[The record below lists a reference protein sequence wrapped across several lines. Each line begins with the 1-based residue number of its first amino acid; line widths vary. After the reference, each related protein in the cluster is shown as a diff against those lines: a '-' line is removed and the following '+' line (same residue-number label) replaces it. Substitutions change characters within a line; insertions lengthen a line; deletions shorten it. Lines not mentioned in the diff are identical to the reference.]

1 MRYINTFNSMT
12 DFNKDKQTN
21 LNQPRVAL
29 VKENGGGVDKLFYI
43 KFKIYE
49 MSKTSY
55 LNGLEG
61 NEISEDIPVKTSV
74 NDLYNDETLRRIYID
89 NFDRSNKLTNVG
101 SSLFSFVSNLIPHL
115 TVTPDSLDL
124 IENGKLITKFTLT
137 GLKRKNSDVRDFV
150 GEIACYL
157 NSTNNP
163 ILLKVDRSNPEHPT
177 IQYLSSSNILQ
188 VPEVSKYME
197 NHEIE
202 KRTKCIV
209 LYNDHL

>member
-1 MRYINTFNSMT
+1 MT
-12 DFNKDKQTN
+12 DFNEDKQTN

-55 LNGLEG
+55 LNGMEG

-74 NDLYNDETLRRIYID
+74 NDLYNDETLRRIYIN
-89 NFDRSNKLTNVG
+89 NFDRSNNLTDVG
-101 SSLFSFVSNLIPHL
+101 SGLFDIVSNLIPHL

-157 NSTNNP
+157 NSSNK
-163 ILLKVDRSNPEHPT
+163 LFLFKVDRSNPEHPT
-177 IQYLSSSNILQ
+177 VQTLSGSNINDI
-188 VPEVSKYME
+188 PKITTYME

>member
-1 MRYINTFNSMT
+1 MKHLFKLRYLPGLPIYS
-12 DFNKDKQTN
+12 
-21 LNQPRVAL
+21 
-29 VKENGGGVDKLFYI
+29 ENNIIKWGGVDKLFYI

-55 LNGLEG
+55 LNGMEG

-74 NDLYNDETLRRIYID
+74 KDLYNDETLRRIYID
-89 NFDRSNKLTNVG
+89 NFDSSNKLTDVG
-101 SSLFSFVSNLIPHL
+101 SGLFDFVSNLIPHL

-157 NSTNNP
+157 NSSNN
-163 ILLKVDRSNPEHPT
+163 LFLFKVDRSNPEHPT
-177 IQYLSSSNILQ
+177 VQTLSGSNINDI
-188 VPEVSKYME
+188 PKITTYME

>member
-1 MRYINTFNSMT
+1 
-12 DFNKDKQTN
+12 
-21 LNQPRVAL
+21 
-29 VKENGGGVDKLFYI
+29 
-43 KFKIYE
+43 

-55 LNGLEG
+55 LNDMEG

-89 NFDRSNKLTNVG
+89 NFDSSNKLTDVG
-101 SSLFSFVSNLIPHL
+101 SNLFSLVSNLIPHL

-157 NSTNNP
+157 DGNNN
-163 ILLKVDRSNPEHPT
+163 LFLFKVDRSNPEHPT
-177 IQYLSSSNILQ
+177 VQTLSGSNINDR
-188 VPEVSKYME
+188 PKITTYME